1 MAVAIDG
8 GLITPT
14 LQNANTMN
22 ILGLS
27 ERWKQLVDKV

>member
-1 MAVAIDG
+1 MSVDG

-27 ERWKQLVDKV
+27 ERWKQLVVKV